1 MRTKRRPP
9 MPPMPPQ
16 RARLALLAAALLL
29 GGAAAPDESSEASPG
44 GPACGAEGGRWTHF
58 ATAWDYTCEKNL
70 TRSPKNGKLTSG
82 KPMWICKNYSS
93 ISVNVLLGPP
103 AATKAHPIWNKQND
117 EANYGTN
124 ASLSVP
130 QVLHGGP
137 AFYPYAKSPPRAAP
151 GGEFGWMFGTASLP
165 EGRRA
170 IRIHGPDRKV
180 LIGGPPGDLQAAD
193 DEAAGGVP
201 YNISGSTSAPP
212 AGPMQGH
219 YPADAPCP
227 RNVVANWIGPWPGIW
242 WDHSAEWLGNQS
254 LEFFSAYKAAG
265 GELDEIVL
273 DTELDGFETFSVAV
287 SLINPVL
294 PSHHEDARTLSGAV
308 VRAGQHPAQ
317 PQRLLRL
324 RARALAGD
332 PSRRSLAPHPR

>member
-1 MRTKRRPP
+1 
-9 MPPMPPQ
+9 
-16 RARLALLAAALLL
+16 
-29 GGAAAPDESSEASPG
+29 
-44 GPACGAEGGRWTHF
+44 
-58 ATAWDYTCEKNL
+58 
-70 TRSPKNGKLTSG
+70 
-82 KPMWICKNYSS
+82 
-93 ISVNVLLGPP
+93 
-103 AATKAHPIWNKQND
+103 
-117 EANYGTN
+117 
-124 ASLSVP
+124 
-130 QVLHGGP
+130 
-137 AFYPYAKSPPRAAP
+137 
-151 GGEFGWMFGTASLP
+151 
-165 EGRRA
+165 
-170 IRIHGPDRKV
+170 
-180 LIGGPPGDLQAAD
+180 
-193 DEAAGGVP
+193 
-201 YNISGSTSAPP
+201 
-212 AGPMQGH
+212 MQGH

-294 PSHHEDARTLSGAV
+294 PSHHEDARTLSGAA

-324 RARALAGD
+324 RARTLAGD